1 MLARYLPQR
10 LNRYIE
16 ATLNELSV
24 DLVAK
29 MLRSLYFFCF
39 LFCSLG
45 AIAATESTPVSP
57 QVAETADQLKSLQVL
72 IDANGEARSK
82 LRLQI
87 KNSDPNQTAERE
99 LELESL
105 NKEISKLRSSFEQAA
120 IGSVDLNVLSEIE
133 TNFNWRE
140 EITLIL
146 QPIFDNL
153 KALTDKPRK
162 ISHLKSQ
169 LELKQRQKDTIINA
183 LDSIGKVE
191 GLVGGETQ
199 KSVENLERS
208 WEILRDTNLQDLNLI
223 NSQIAR
229 LQNSDVTWWETLR
242 VSLEEFFRGRGLTLL
257 FAASAASIV
266 WLFMR
271 ALLWLFQHR
280 GKQKDSAAFRTRS
293 RLVQYSY
300 RALVA
305 LLVLMAVIAVFY
317 IRGDLLLLGLSIIAA
332 AALALGLRK
341 TVPRF
346 ISEGQLLLNLG
357 SIREQERVIFNGLPW
372 LVTSINMFSILR
384 NPELSGVL
392 RLPLRELSG
401 LISRPDGHESWFPTS
416 RGDVI
421 LTSDRQLLEV
431 VRQTPETV
439 ELLDAGGSVLTVKT
453 DDFYGWTFKNLTRGD
468 AFGVAVIFGVGYEL
482 QNIALSNIPFTLKAG
497 ISESLAKTDFAQSVL
512 GVMVELSAAGSS
524 SLDYLIYVTLKSD
537 AGKSYKKVERLVQ
550 QACVSVCTQENWG
563 IPYPHLNIVQAVEP
577 KVDLLLPSGAS

>member
-10 LNRYIE
+10 LNSYIE

-45 AIAATESTPVSP
+45 AIAATESAPVSP

-439 ELLDAGGSVLTVKT
+439 ELLDAGGSFLTVKT
-453 DDFYGWTFKNLTRGD
+453 GDFYGWTFKNLTRGD